1 VTTRNPAA
9 RIAALAAAAAL
20 LGSAAAAAQEIRVD
34 RGVRAA
40 GLYCFPS
47 ATRDTDWYYVPQTA
61 RLVTDEK
68 GKPAFSY
75 LRFVVNRPSEA
86 GGSKGITR
94 GEGGG
99 LLTFAATYD
108 TPPDLIDE
116 AQLELRQIIR
126 DGDAVLRGPVTFKE
140 GRYVLVSSLLREGRD
155 PEHLML
161 ASGNAPVFEGNPL
174 PFSFEVGPE
183 DSKKLLESFE
193 MATPDV
199 SLQYEMIFTGLTD
212 AYDAELFVDW
222 DEVDK
227 NETLK
232 AGVDLGPQGVATVGA
247 SIEKGFRELHE
258 SGAIKLTARG
268 ADGRMDALLEKV
280 HARLLDLMF
289 EKAPQHR
296 GEAPDPMS
304 GEMGAMLQQMQRQ
317 AAASSG
323 SAIPTYVTL
332 TAKYHRR
339 TFKRTG
345 QATLRFN
352 AESPRDVNT
361 SFVMN
366 IGSLYKKYGD
376 DPSFFRTVNL
386 SDAAFQ
392 QREIHVGIDGAILP
406 EFERYVNSVAVTLRK
421 THQNGEQTLQEVSIE
436 RDTVRKE
443 GADLRM
449 IYGWQGDD
457 DRDRWL
463 EYEYRTRWSFK
474 DGGRYETPWTR
485 GTANMIDLFAPYL
498 RTKVELLGDAEA
510 LAAQGVRAVDV
521 VVEYPFFGE
530 TRTQEVTVATDEGID
545 GQGVEITLPEGVTKY
560 DYAITW
566 IRRDAEP
573 LEASGSDDSGFIVVD
588 ELPATE

>member
-1 VTTRNPAA
+1 MGRLL
-9 RIAALAAAAAL
+9 AALAAALWLAVP
-20 LGSAAAAAQEIRVD
+20 AAAQQIRVD

-40 GLYCFPS
+40 GLQCFPS
-47 ATRDTDWYYVPQTA
+47 AVNDTDWYYVPQTA
-61 RLVTDEK
+61 RLVTDTD

-75 LRFVVNRPSEA
+75 LRFVVNRPSE
-86 GGSKGITR
+86 GGDGSKGITR
-94 GEGGG
+94 AEGGG

-108 TPPDLIDE
+108 TPQEALDE
-116 AQLELRQIIR
+116 AQQELHQITR
-126 DGDAVLRGPVTFKE
+126 NREAVLRGPVTFKE
-140 GRYVLVSSLLREGRD
+140 GRYVLVSSLLREGAD

-161 ASGNAPVFEGNPL
+161 ASGNAPVFEGNPI

-183 DSKKLLESFE
+183 DSKKLLESFA

-199 SLQYEMIFTGLTD
+199 SLQYEMVFVGLTD
-212 AYDAELFVDW
+212 AYDAELLVDW
-222 DEVDK
+222 DEVDT

-232 AGVDLGPQGVATVGA
+232 GGVDLGPRGVATVGA

-268 ADGRMDALLEKV
+268 ADGRMDALIEKV
-280 HARLLDLMF
+280 HAKLLDLMF
-289 EKAPQHR
+289 ERVPPVP
-296 GEAPDPMS
+296 GNAPDPMS
-304 GEMGAMLQQMQRQ
+304 AQMGQMLQMLQGQM
-317 AAASSG
+317 ASGSG

-366 IGSLYKKYGD
+366 IGDLHRKYGD

-406 EFERYVNSVAVTLRK
+406 EFESYVNSVSVTLRK
-421 THQNGEQTLQEVSIE
+421 THQNGEQTLQEASIQ
-436 RDTVRKE
+436 RDTVKKE
-443 GADLRM
+443 GVDLRM

-457 DRDRWL
+457 DRERWL
-463 EYEYRTRWSFK
+463 EYEYRTRWSFR
-474 DGGRYETPWTR
+474 DGGRYETPWITT
-485 GTANMIDLFAPYL
+485 TANMIDLFAPYV
-498 RTKVELLGDAEA
+498 RSRVELVGDAEA
-510 LAAQGVRAVDV
+510 LAERGVRAVDV
-521 VVEYPFFGE
+521 VVEYPFFGD
-530 TRTQEVTVATDEGID
+530 TRMQELTVATSDGID
-545 GQGVEITLPEGVTKY
+545 GQGFDVTLPEGVHSY

-573 LEASGSDDSGFIVVD
+573 LAASGSDDSGFLIVD
-588 ELPATE
+588 ELPE

>member
-1 VTTRNPAA
+1 MGRLL
-9 RIAALAAAAAL
+9 AALTAAL
-20 LGSAAAAAQEIRVD
+20 WLAMPAAAQQIRVD

-40 GLYCFPS
+40 GLQCFPS
-47 ATRDTDWYYVPQTA
+47 AVNDTDWYYVPQTA
-61 RLVTDEK
+61 RLVTDTD
-68 GKPAFSY
+68 GKPVFSY
-75 LRFVVNRPSEA
+75 LRFVVNRPSE
-86 GGSKGITR
+86 GGDGSKGIIR
-94 GEGGG
+94 AEGGG

-108 TPPDLIDE
+108 TPQEALDE
-116 AQLELRQIIR
+116 AQQELHQITR
-126 DGDAVLRGPVTFKE
+126 NREAVLRGPVTFKE
-140 GRYVLVSSLLREGRD
+140 GRYVLVSSLLREGAD

-161 ASGNAPVFEGNPL
+161 ASGNAPVFEGNPI

-183 DSKKLLESFE
+183 DSKKLLESFA

-199 SLQYEMIFTGLTD
+199 SLQYEMVFVGLTD
-212 AYDAELFVDW
+212 AYDAELLVDW
-222 DEVDK
+222 DEVDT

-232 AGVDLGPQGVATVGA
+232 GGVDLGPRGVATVGA

-268 ADGRMDALLEKV
+268 ADGRMDALIEKV
-280 HARLLDLMF
+280 HAKLLDLMF
-289 EKAPQHR
+289 ERVPPVP
-296 GEAPDPMS
+296 GNAPDPMS
-304 GEMGAMLQQMQRQ
+304 AQMGQMLQMLQGQM
-317 AAASSG
+317 ASGSG

-366 IGSLYKKYGD
+366 IGDLHRKYGD

-406 EFERYVNSVAVTLRK
+406 EFESYVNSVSVTLRK
-421 THQNGEQTLQEVSIE
+421 THQNGEQTLQEVSIQ
-436 RDTVRKE
+436 RDTVKKE
-443 GADLRM
+443 GVDLRM

-457 DRDRWL
+457 DRERWL
-463 EYEYRTRWSFK
+463 EYEYRTRWSFR
-474 DGGRYETPWTR
+474 DGGRYETPWITT
-485 GTANMIDLFAPYL
+485 TANMIDLFAPYV
-498 RTKVELLGDAEA
+498 RSRVELVGDAEA
-510 LAAQGVRAVDV
+510 LAERGVRAVDV
-521 VVEYPFFGE
+521 VVEYPFFGD
-530 TRTQEVTVATDEGID
+530 TRMQELTVATSDGID
-545 GQGVEITLPEGVTKY
+545 GQGFDITLPEGVTSY

-566 IRRDAEP
+566 VRRDEEP
-573 LEASGSDDSGFIVVD
+573 LEASGSDDSGFLIVD
-588 ELPATE
+588 ELPE

>member
-1 VTTRNPAA
+1 MTA
-9 RIAALAAAAAL
+9 RALLALAAALGLAA
-20 LGSAAAAAQEIRVD
+20 SAAGQEIRVD

-40 GLYCFPS
+40 GLQCFPS
-47 ATRDTDWYYVPQTA
+47 AANDTDWYYVPQTA
-61 RLVTDEK
+61 RLVTDAS

-75 LRFVVNRPSEA
+75 LRFVINRPSEA
-86 GGSKGITR
+86 GGAKGITR

-108 TPPDLIDE
+108 TPQEAVDE
-116 AQLELRQIIR
+116 AQQELRQLTR
-126 DGDAVLRGPVTFKE
+126 DREAVLRGPVTFKE
-140 GRYVLVSSLLREGRD
+140 GRYVLVSSLLREGSD

-161 ASGNAPVFEGNPL
+161 ASGNAPVFEGNPI

-193 MATPDV
+193 MTTPDI

-212 AYDAELFVDW
+212 AYDAELLVNW

-232 AGVDLGPQGVATVGA
+232 AGVDVGPRGVATAGA

-258 SGAIKLTARG
+258 SGAIKLNARG
-268 ADGRMDALLEKV
+268 ADGRMDALLQKV
-280 HARLLDLMF
+280 HAKLLDLMF
-289 EKAPQHR
+289 EKAPPA
-296 GEAPDPMS
+296 GGTGPDPMS
-304 GEMGAMLQQMQRQ
+304 AQMGAMLQQMQGM
-317 AAASSG
+317 AGSSG

-332 TAKYHRR
+332 TASYHRR
-339 TFKRTG
+339 KFERKG

-366 IGSLYKKYGD
+366 IGDLYRKYGD
-376 DPSFFRTVNL
+376 DPHFFRTVNL

-406 EFERYVNSVAVTLRK
+406 EFDKYVNSVAVTLRK
-421 THQNGEQTLQEVSIE
+421 THQNGELTLQEVSIQ
-436 RDTVRKE
+436 RDTVKKE
-443 GADLRM
+443 GVDLRM
-449 IYGWQGDD
+449 VYGWQGDA

-474 DGGRYETPWTR
+474 DGGRYETPWKKS
-485 GTANMIDLFAPYL
+485 TANMIDLFAPYV
-498 RTKVELLGDAEA
+498 RSRVELMGDAAA
-510 LAAQGVRAVDV
+510 LAEAGVRAVDV
-521 VVEYPFFGE
+521 IVEYPFFGD
-530 TRTQEVTVATDEGID
+530 TRTQELSAVTSEEID
-545 GQGVEITLPEGVTKY
+545 GQGVEVTLPEGVTRY
-560 DYAITW
+560 DYTITW
-566 IRRDAEP
+566 IRRGEEP

-588 ELPATE
+588 ELPD